1 MGQVSGS
8 IFRWDGSTE
17 DFIQEESYHVPDMVK
32 MEFQVAQGQLAWLA
46 GRGQE
51 TSDHVAL
58 VEWELKCLW
67 VLVVRAT
74 LLFGSQRATERLLAL
89 TNPCWSLLVG
99 CPRFTEDE
107 SKALL
112 TYTPPKVRL
121 W

>member
-51 TSDHVAL
+51 TRCGFGGVG
-58 VEWELKCLW
+58 VEMPVGAGCQSHSTLW
-67 VLVVRAT
+67 LPTCYERLTCAIQS
-74 LLFGSQRATERLLAL
+74 LLDTANRLFLGSQRTSR
-89 TNPCWSLLVG
+89 
-99 CPRFTEDE
+99 
-107 SKALL
+107 KH
-112 TYTPPKVRL
+112 Y
-121 W
+121 